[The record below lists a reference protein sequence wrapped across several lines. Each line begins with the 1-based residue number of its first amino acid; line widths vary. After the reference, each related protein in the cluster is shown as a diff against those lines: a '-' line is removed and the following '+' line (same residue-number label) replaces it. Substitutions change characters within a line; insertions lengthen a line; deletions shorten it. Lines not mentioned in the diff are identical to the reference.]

1 MLISFIHIFNIEG
14 NKQKMYQQ
22 SMHQYKKDRV
32 SFLHWLGAP
41 PDFSDKNRKPAI
53 RKKGLL
59 EYLQGAEDS
68 FY

>member
-41 PDFSDKNRKPAI
+41 LDFSDKNRQPAI